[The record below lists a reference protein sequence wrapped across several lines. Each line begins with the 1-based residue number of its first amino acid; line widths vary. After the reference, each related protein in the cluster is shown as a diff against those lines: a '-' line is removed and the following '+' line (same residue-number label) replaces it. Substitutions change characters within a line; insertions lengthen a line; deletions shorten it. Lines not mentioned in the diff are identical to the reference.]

1 MIIPKNC
8 WLFPRPRNVTRA
20 TASLP
25 YKVFE
30 KAVKSALQKV
40 NIGNISSLMQPQSR
54 ALFTFLC
61 GNDTFVSLPTGH
73 GKSLIYQICPVVAK
87 ELSHLEEQFPAEPML
102 FVVSSLI
109 SDQIN
114 SGERMGINACKVDS
128 ESTISLQKRC
138 DYQLLYDYHR
148 FPWYATLENKTP
160 AETFPKFL
168 SVLRVTDRSDR
179 NSPITATSVTFR
191 PSLRHASGLW
201 LVDFDPI
208 CR

>member
-1 MIIPKNC
+1 M
-8 WLFPRPRNVTRA
+8 A
-20 TASLP
+20 TASLS

-40 NIGNISSLMQPQSR
+40 NIGNISSLTQPQSR

-87 ELSHLEEQFPAEPML
+87 ELSLFEEQFPAEPML
-102 FVVSSLI
+102 FVVSPLNSLI

-114 SGERMGINACKVDS
+114 SCQRMGINACKVDS

-138 DYQLLYDYHR
+138 DYQLLYASPEVFDNEDVRKLLQQYC
-148 FPWYATLENKTP
+148 
-160 AETFPKFL
+160 
-168 SVLRVTDRSDR
+168 DRIIGIVIDESHC
-179 NSPITATSVTFR
+179 VVQ
-191 PSLRHASGLW
+191 W
-201 LVDFDPI
+201 
-208 CR
+208 

>member
-1 MIIPKNC
+1 M
-8 WLFPRPRNVTRA
+8 A
-20 TASLP
+20 TASLS

-40 NIGNISSLMQPQSR
+40 NIGNISSLTQPQSR

-102 FVVSSLI
+102 FVVSPLNSLI

-114 SGERMGINACKVDS
+114 SCERMGINACKVDS
-128 ESTISLQKRC
+128 ESTISLQKHC
-138 DYQLLYDYHR
+138 DYQLLC
-148 FPWYATLENKTP
+148 A
-160 AETFPKFL
+160 
-168 SVLRVTDRSDR
+168 
-179 NSPITATSVTFR
+179 SPEV
-191 PSLRHASGLW
+191 
-201 LVDFDPI
+201 FDI
-208 CR
+208 FCQRG